1 MIIFKNYSLENG
13 TLSRKNISDSKHLM
27 WSLGGVPCVNADVW
41 DKWKNRIDHI
51 SITTKQGRRFESSR
65 DNFEAN
71 KKIIDY
77 GDRQY
82 YLEPEKW
89 A

>member
-27 WSLGGVPCVNADVW
+27 WSLGGVPCVNADIW
-41 DKWKNRIDHI
+41 DRFKNDISHI
-51 SITTKQGRRFESSR
+51 EITTKSGRRFESSK

-71 KKIIDY
+71 KKVVDY
-77 GDRQY
+77 GDKQY
-82 YLEPEKW
+82 YLEPENW
-89 A
+89 Q